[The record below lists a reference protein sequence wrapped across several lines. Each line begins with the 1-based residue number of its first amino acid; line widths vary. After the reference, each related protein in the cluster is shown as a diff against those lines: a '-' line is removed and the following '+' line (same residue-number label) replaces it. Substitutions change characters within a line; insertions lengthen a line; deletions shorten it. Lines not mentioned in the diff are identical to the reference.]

1 MIRATVLLVVLTV
14 LALSGL
20 SGCGTARGVL
30 DATRSLGG
38 GILDDATGIVEGI
51 SEREQ
56 MRKEVQE

>member
-1 MIRATVLLVVLTV
+1 MIRATVLLVVLT
-14 LALSGL
+14 L

-56 MRKEVQE
+56 MRREVQE

>member
-1 MIRATVLLVVLTV
+1 MKTLVSMSALTIA
-14 LALSGL
+14 LAL

-51 SEREQ
+51 SEREKV
-56 MRKEVQE
+56 RREENK